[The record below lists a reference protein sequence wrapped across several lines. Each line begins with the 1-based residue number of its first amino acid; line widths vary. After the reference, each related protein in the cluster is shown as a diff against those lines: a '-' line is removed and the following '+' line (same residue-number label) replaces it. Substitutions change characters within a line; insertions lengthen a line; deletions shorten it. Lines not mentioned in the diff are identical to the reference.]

1 MTVRE
6 RDLLEIA
13 NRFPLEGFEK
23 SFKIVGDQIL
33 DQRFLFGIS
42 RQFIDEPK
50 ALQVFDDL
58 VMPET
63 LKNQLSPLISKAD
76 LIHFG
81 WEGENNV
88 GLCKVYLEFSTVLSS
103 AAAKNAEPE
112 QSLLL
117 HRACKWDVND
127 ANRQLITNYQV
138 FPNIGID
145 LIESRM
151 NASYCSDENSSI
163 ATLMSTLLRLV
174 CERSSKPPLYLEMS
188 EDGNKRSSWCIQIW
202 NAKLHLNDVGRY
214 LQFFA
219 RHNGASVERLL
230 AIGRASN
237 NGQISNISG
246 GIDRK
251 ERPYLTVYYV

>member
-1 MTVRE
+1 MTVP
-6 RDLLEIA
+6 IVC
-13 NRFPLEGFEK
+13 FEK
-23 SFKIVGDQIL
+23 SFKIVGGQIL

-42 RQFIDEPK
+42 RQFIDEPT
-50 ALQVFDDL
+50 ALRVFDGL

-63 LKNQLSPLISKAD
+63 LKDQMSPLISKAD

-81 WEGENNV
+81 WEGENKV
-88 GLCKVYLEFSTVLSS
+88 GLCKVYLEFSSILSS

-127 ANRQLITNYQV
+127 ANRQLITNYLV

-151 NASYCSDENSSI
+151 NASYRSDENSNI
-163 ATLMSTLLRLV
+163 ATLMSALLHLV

-202 NAKLHLNDVGRY
+202 NAKLHLNEVGRY

-219 RHNGASVERLL
+219 RHNGASLDRLL
-230 AIGRASN
+230 AIGRASS

>member
-13 NRFPLEGFEK
+13 HRFPIVCFEK
-23 SFKIVGDQIL
+23 SFKIVGGQIL

-42 RQFIDEPK
+42 RQFIDEPT
-50 ALQVFDDL
+50 ALRVFDGL

-63 LKNQLSPLISKAD
+63 LKDQMSPLISKAD

-81 WEGENNV
+81 WEGENKV
-88 GLCKVYLEFSTVLSS
+88 GLCKVYLEFSSILSS

-127 ANRQLITNYQV
+127 ANRQLITNYLV

-151 NASYCSDENSSI
+151 NASYRSDENSNI
-163 ATLMSTLLRLV
+163 ATLMSALLHLV

-202 NAKLHLNDVGRY
+202 NAKLHVNDVGRY

-219 RHNGASVERLL
+219 RHNGASLDRLL
-230 AIGRASN
+230 AIGRASS

-246 GIDRK
+246 GIDRH

>member
-13 NRFPLEGFEK
+13 HRFPIVCFEK
-23 SFKIVGDQIL
+23 SFKIVGGQIL

-42 RQFIDEPK
+42 RQFIDEPT
-50 ALQVFDDL
+50 ALRVFDGL

-63 LKNQLSPLISKAD
+63 LKDQMSPLISKAD

-81 WEGENNV
+81 WEGENKV
-88 GLCKVYLEFSTVLSS
+88 GLCKVYLEFSSILSS

-127 ANRQLITNYQV
+127 ANRQLITNYRV

-151 NASYCSDENSSI
+151 NDSYRSDENSSI
-163 ATLMSTLLRLV
+163 AKLMSTLLHLV

-202 NAKLHLNDVGRY
+202 NAKLHLDDVGRY

-219 RHNGASVERLL
+219 RHNGASLERLL
-230 AIGRASN
+230 EIGRASS

-246 GIDRK
+246 GIDRH